1 MRPILYVVFGIGV
14 IGLLSTFIL
23 TLDAK
28 GFAEY
33 WVKEEMRV
41 IKNPGDGDYYLDLGE
56 NYYKM
61 HHFYDSDFKK
71 LKNDSCVVYRPGR
84 TSILWGAVYQSPN
97 MNPDEWQIRFDDDII
112 YEKLVQKNPERVE
125 LKESQK

>member
-1 MRPILYVVFGIGV
+1 MHIGLVFAISLILLFIGIFKGLHPDCRTENLIMRPILYVVFGIGV

-61 HHFYDSDFKK
+61 HHF
-71 LKNDSCVVYRPGR
+71 
-84 TSILWGAVYQSPN
+84 
-97 MNPDEWQIRFDDDII
+97 
-112 YEKLVQKNPERVE
+112 
-125 LKESQK
+125 